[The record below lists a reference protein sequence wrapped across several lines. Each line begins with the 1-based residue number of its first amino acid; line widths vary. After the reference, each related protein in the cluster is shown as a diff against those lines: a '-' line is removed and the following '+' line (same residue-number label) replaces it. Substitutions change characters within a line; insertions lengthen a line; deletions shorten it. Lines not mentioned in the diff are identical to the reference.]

1 MWRGRGGGG
10 KAWKKCGQIVSPT
23 AHGSLQ
29 RDYLGKQASR
39 TIWSLV
45 PAILSLRFRVEIRRD
60 IGEISFPRGRSL
72 SLSFFSIFL
81 LSLSLSLS
89 SSFTSFL
96 LRGSRALCKTSSA
109 LRSSRAR
116 ENVHRPKRYR
126 ARPYLF
132 PSAHP
137 RTGPMFRRSSRF
149 LVSFPCCF
157 CPHRDHRRSD
167 KRSRS
172 DFSRRLGKQV
182 TEKHLF
188 LIFRFLRVYRV
199 KFSKPI
205 P

>member
-1 MWRGRGGGG
+1 MEKRGKSAAKSFPQRRTDRC
-10 KAWKKCGQIVSPT
+10 KEIISVSKP
-23 AHGSLQ
+23 HEPFDRSFQ
-29 RDYLGKQASR
+29 PFSPSVSASR
-39 TIWSLV
+39 FAETSARSRSLV
-45 PAILSLRFRVEIRRD
+45 VGLSLFL
-60 IGEISFPRGRSL
+60 FFL
-72 SLSFFSIFL
+72 FFSYL
-81 LSLSLSLS
+81 SLSLSLSLS